1 MYVFI
6 DESGDQGFS
15 ANSSE
20 YMVFAMV
27 VFKSA
32 ADAKAVD
39 DAIAA
44 LKKTGIKRKEFKF
57 RGSTYNIKDAFFDAM
72 RPLTFDVRAVAIK
85 KNALILPRDLNLTR
99 SEYLYYFGLMG
110 LINSYSF
117 NGAKIRLDKK
127 ADAKLLTFMRGQMII
142 TNQRSPGAI
151 KEYVMKDSQSDNLIQ
166 LADMVAGAI
175 ARSYYPNKRNHN
187 RWRRKLRLKKSQI
200 LKME

>member
-1 MYVFI
+1 
-6 DESGDQGFS
+6 
-15 ANSSE
+15 
-20 YMVFAMV
+20 
-27 VFKSA
+27 
-32 ADAKAVD
+32 
-39 DAIAA
+39 
-44 LKKTGIKRKEFKF
+44 
-57 RGSTYNIKDAFFDAM
+57 
-72 RPLTFDVRAVAIK
+72 
-85 KNALILPRDLNLTR
+85 
-99 SEYLYYFGLMG
+99 MG